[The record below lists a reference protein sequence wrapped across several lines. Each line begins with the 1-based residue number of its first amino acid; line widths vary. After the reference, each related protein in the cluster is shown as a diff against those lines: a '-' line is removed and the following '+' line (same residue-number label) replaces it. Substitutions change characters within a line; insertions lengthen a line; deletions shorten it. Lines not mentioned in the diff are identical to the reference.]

1 MAVAIVGGG
10 VVGLTAAVA
19 LREAGLEATVYDRV
33 DDVAAAQIGAGL
45 GLAFNATRV
54 LRRLGLLDRL
64 REVGSPLERFEFRS
78 WNGKLLSHWG
88 VPEGEAQFGVT
99 RKALHELLVDA
110 LPTEAVV
117 CGKTCLGYEQD
128 ESAATALFE
137 DGTSARSDVVVGADG
152 LRSTTRA
159 QTLGEEPPRYA
170 GFSVVRCLVPVS
182 GDDPLPRGVF
192 RMLWGRGACMGM
204 YHVAPGVV
212 YPFGWWPSPEG
223 EHVEHGSRKEALRER
238 FGDWSPE
245 VPALIE
251 GMREEEIHQT
261 DIYDRPPADRWG
273 EGRVTLA
280 GDAAHPM
287 TFNMGQGACQG
298 IEDALVLARCL
309 ATEHD
314 VPVALRRYA
323 QERIP
328 RTTKF
333 TEDSA
338 RVARMSLV
346 GGAIKYRLRNVAL
359 KAVGRNIARGNK
371 ILKIDAELP
380 RAGAALSALVL
391 ASVASAGPL
400 FELSV

>member
-10 VVGLTAAVA
+10 VVGLSAAIA

-33 DDVAAAQIGAGL
+33 DDVAGAQIGAGL

-64 REVGSPLERFEFRS
+64 GEVAAPLERFEFRS
-78 WNGKLLSHWG
+78 WKGKLLSHWG

-110 LPTEAVV
+110 LPADAIV
-117 CGKTCLGYEQD
+117 CGKTCRGFEQD
-128 ESAATALFE
+128 ESSATAMFE
-137 DGTSARSDVVVGADG
+137 DGTSVSSDVLVGADG
-152 LRSTTRA
+152 LRSTIRA
-159 QTLGEEPPRYA
+159 QALGEEPPRYA
-170 GFSVVRCLVPVS
+170 GFSVVRCLVPVE

-192 RMLWGRGACMGM
+192 RMLWGPGACMGM
-204 YHVAPGVV
+204 YHVAPGIV
-212 YPFGWWPSPEG
+212 YPFGWWASPEG
-223 EHVEHGSRKEALRER
+223 AHVERGKRKETLLER
-238 FGDWSPE
+238 YADWSPE

-251 GMREEEIHQT
+251 GMQEEEIHQT
-261 DIYDRPPADRWG
+261 DIYDRPPAESWG

-309 ATEHD
+309 ASEPD
-314 VPVALRRYA
+314 APVALRLYE

-328 RTTKF
+328 RTEKF
-333 TEDSA
+333 TKDSG
-338 RVARMSLV
+338 RVAHMSLV
-346 GGAIKYRLRNVAL
+346 GGAVKYRLRNVAL
-359 KAVGRNIARGNK
+359 RAVGRNIARGNK
-371 ILKIDAELP
+371 ILKIDTELP
-380 RAGAALSALVL
+380 LRSGVMSAL
-391 ASVASAGPL
+391 AVASLADVLP
-400 FELSV
+400 V

>member
-64 REVGSPLERFEFRS
+64 QEVAAPLERFEFRS
-78 WNGKLLSHWG
+78 WDGKLLSKWG

-110 LPTEAVV
+110 LPAETIV
-117 CGKTCLGYEQD
+117 CGKTCIGYEQD
-128 ESAATALFE
+128 GSSATALFE
-137 DGTSARSDVVVGADG
+137 DGTSARGDIVVGADG
-152 LRSTTRA
+152 LRSTIRA
-159 QTLGEEPPRYA
+159 QALGEEQPRYA
-170 GFSVVRCLVPVS
+170 GFSVVRCLVTV
-182 GDDPLPRGVF
+182 GEDNPLPRGVF
-192 RMLWGRGACMGM
+192 RMLWGRGACLGM

-212 YPFGWWPSPEG
+212 YPFGWWPSAEG
-223 EHVEHGSRKEALRER
+223 AHVEHGSRKEELLER
-238 FGDWSPE
+238 FSDWSPE
-245 VPALIE
+245 VPELIE
-251 GMREEEIHQT
+251 GMTEEKIHQT
-261 DIYDRPPADRWG
+261 DIYDRPPAESWG

-298 IEDALVLARCL
+298 MEDALVLARCL
-309 ATEHD
+309 ATEPD
-314 VPVALRRYA
+314 VPAALSRYER
-323 QERIP
+323 ERIP
-328 RTTKF
+328 RTAKF
-333 TEDSA
+333 TEDSR

-346 GGAIKYRLRNVAL
+346 DGAIKYRLRNVAL
-359 KAVGRNIARGNK
+359 RAVGRNIARGNK

-380 RAGAALSALVL
+380 RAGAALNALVL
-391 ASVASAGPL
+391 ASVTNAAL
-400 FELSV
+400 Y